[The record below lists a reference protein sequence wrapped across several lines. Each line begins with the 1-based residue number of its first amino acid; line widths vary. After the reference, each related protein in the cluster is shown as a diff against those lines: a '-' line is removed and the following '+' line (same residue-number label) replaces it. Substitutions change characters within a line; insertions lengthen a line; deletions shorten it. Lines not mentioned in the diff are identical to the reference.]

1 MTFNIQLS
9 LILFHIILTKY
20 HLAGNQV
27 SGGGQPRMVWSLTN
41 HQESRWMQAQ
51 VPITPDYPFLLTFE
65 GKKSIKL
72 HS

>member
-1 MTFNIQLS
+1 
-9 LILFHIILTKY
+9 
-20 HLAGNQV
+20 V

-65 GKKSIKL
+65 GKIKNMYNRSISLKVL
-72 HS
+72 L